1 MKNSYDKEA
10 DALFVRFSDEVI
22 IESEQISPGVM
33 FDFDQAGKIVGFEIL
48 NASTKLSGAITL
60 HSMLQ
65 KTA

>member
-22 IESEQISPGVM
+22 IESEQVSPGVM

-48 NASTKLSGAITL
+48 NASKKLSGAVALTTL
-60 HSMLQ
+60 LQ